1 MKSWGSGGGDGLQ
14 KGKEVH
20 TNYRHAKTT
29 YTAQSVEINRISG
42 KMSAELSADVGW
54 SARITA
60 EFIFAFYQKHLDV
73 SI

>member
-14 KGKEVH
+14 KDWEVH

-42 KMSAELSADVGW
+42 KMSAELSAEVG
-54 SARITA
+54 
-60 EFIFAFYQKHLDV
+60 
-73 SI
+73 